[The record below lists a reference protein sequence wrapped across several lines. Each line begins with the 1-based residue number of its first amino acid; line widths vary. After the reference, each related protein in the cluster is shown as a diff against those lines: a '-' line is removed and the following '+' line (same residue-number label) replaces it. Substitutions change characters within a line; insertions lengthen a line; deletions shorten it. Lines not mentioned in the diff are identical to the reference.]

1 MAIKRFATGTPYGC
15 VEMNHATWPRDG
27 RVPSQLPLSATDFA
41 NGERCENGFWLVYD
55 ELKKEVRK
63 PTAVT
68 EAVALVYSA
77 EKDYGLIGQRGLGY
91 FSQGAGDMP
100 RLGRPAIGDKYTTN
114 VFCYDTTT
122 GFADQAA
129 VEAALAAYATTALY
143 LIPTPL
149 GVPELVSAAGLGDA
163 TTIAKVIKYYTV
175 PNGNPGIKVE
185 FTKVNS

>member
-1 MAIKRFATGTPYGC
+1 MAINRFATGTPYGC

-41 NGERCENGFWLVYD
+41 NGARCENGFWLVYD
-55 ELKKEVRK
+55 EVAKEVKK
-63 PTAVT
+63 PGAVT
-68 EAVALVYSA
+68 DTVAVVYSS

-100 RLGRPAIGDKYTTN
+100 RLGRPVIGDKYTTN

-122 GFADQAA
+122 FADQAA

-143 LIPTPL
+143 LIPSTS
-149 GVPELVSAAGLGDA
+149 GVPQLVLAAGLDSA
-163 TTIAKVIKYYTV
+163 TTVAKVIKYYTV

>member
-1 MAIKRFATGTPYGC
+1 MAINRFATGTPYGC
-15 VEMNHATWPRDG
+15 IELNSATWPRDG
-27 RVPSQLPLSATDFA
+27 RVPSQLPLSSTSFG
-41 NGERCENGFWLVYD
+41 NGARCENGFWLVYD
-55 ELKKEVRK
+55 EVAKEVKK
-63 PTAVT
+63 PGALTDTVAV
-68 EAVALVYSA
+68 VYSA

-100 RLGRPAIGDKYTTN
+100 RLGRPVIGDKYTTN

-122 GFADQAA
+122 FENQAV
-129 VEAALAAYATTALY
+129 VEAVLAAYATTALY
-143 LIPTPL
+143 LIPSTTGAPQ
-149 GVPELVSAAGLGDA
+149 LVLAGGLSTA